1 MKAEALLHT
10 QVDSFF
16 KWKAKSGSDILSDV
30 QAKTLVQA
38 LHDTLVKMKNEL
50 IADTQRKVETK
61 APWHTS

>member
-10 QVDSFF
+10 QVDSFL
-16 KWKAKSGSDILSDV
+16 KRKAKSGSDILSDV

-38 LHDTLVKMKNEL
+38 LHDTLVKNEK
-50 IADTQRKVETK
+50 IGDRQRKVETK